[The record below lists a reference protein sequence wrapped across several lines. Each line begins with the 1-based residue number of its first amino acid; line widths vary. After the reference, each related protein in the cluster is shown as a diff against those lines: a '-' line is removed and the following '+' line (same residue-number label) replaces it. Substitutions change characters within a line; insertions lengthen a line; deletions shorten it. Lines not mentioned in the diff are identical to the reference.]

1 MSKWENLG
9 DVNFL
14 AYGGCL
20 VKPHFNEKE
29 LKGCDNLKLTFDV
42 FYLNPE
48 YGESNDL
55 KNFAALCCIDLTD
68 DWLHYDDM
76 LAACGLDEKAG
87 LSLDELLKELSP
99 ELLAKEMVEYE
110 GVANFNPTVVKEGK
124 VIQYPYSWE
133 DYIVSDDDLVS
144 WLKDLGASEFI

>member
-1 MSKWENLG
+1 M
-9 DVNFL
+9 
-14 AYGGCL
+14 
-20 VKPHFNEKE
+20 
-29 LKGCDNLKLTFDV
+29 
-42 FYLNPE
+42 
-48 YGESNDL
+48 
-55 KNFAALCCIDLTD
+55 
-68 DWLHYDDM
+68 
-76 LAACGLDEKAG
+76 
-87 LSLDELLKELSP
+87 SP